1 MCRSPRSAMPTVP
14 TAQRLLPTWAS
25 RADSHRTTD
34 TSRWHSSHSFAQP
47 SASMS
52 PFTTWPVTWR
62 YFAYAFPSFSN
73 ALCLPCAA
81 QPTQEALLLSASCEK
96 SLLPCHLSK
105 RESTLSPRQYFQ
117 NNCHALKIFFHALK
131 KFFQGMK
138 KVFQAL
144 EKFFPSTRVFLE
156 NNEGCFLRLCVP
168 GSTFKHAPYRLIMW

>member
-1 MCRSPRSAMPTVP
+1 MRCRRYRQRNDFCRHEQVAPIVTAHQILPAGTVAIHLPSRLQVWARS
-14 TAQRLLPTWAS
+14 QRGLWPE
-25 RADSHRTTD
+25 D
-34 TSRWHSSHSFAQP
+34 T
-47 SASMS
+47 
-52 PFTTWPVTWR
+52 
-62 YFAYAFPSFSN
+62 AYAFPSFSN

-81 QPTQEALLLSASCEK
+81 QPTREALLLSASCDK

-105 RESTLSPRQYFQ
+105 RESTFSLRQYFQ

-156 NNEGCFLRLCVP
+156 NIEDCFLRICVP

>member
-25 RADSHRTTD
+25 RADSHHTTD

-47 SASMS
+47 SASIS
-52 PFTTWPVTWR
+52 RSQRGLWPEDT
-62 YFAYAFPSFSN
+62 AYAFPSFSHS
-73 ALCLPCAA
+73 LCLPCAA
-81 QPTQEALLLSASCEK
+81 QPTREALWLSASCEK

-131 KFFQGMK
+131 IFFQGMK
-138 KVFQAL
+138 KVFQAF